1 MQRLEITYN
10 QIDKLEDIHWD
21 IIMKEFSPE
30 IRGVIS
36 YATLQVVKPDKL
48 YSIEML
54 NIFIECIYLTKG
66 KDVFYNQA
74 LAEINAVTDL
84 INEELKQFKR

>member
-30 IRGVIS
+30 IRGVIN

-66 KDVFYNQA
+66 KDVVYNQA
-74 LAEINAVTDL
+74 LAEINAVADL
-84 INEELKQFKR
+84 INEELKQFKK